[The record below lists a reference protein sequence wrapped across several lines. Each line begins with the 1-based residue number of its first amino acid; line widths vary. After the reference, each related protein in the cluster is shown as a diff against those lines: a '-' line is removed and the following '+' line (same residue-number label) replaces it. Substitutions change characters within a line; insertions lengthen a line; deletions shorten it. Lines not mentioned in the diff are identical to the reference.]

1 MQLNKIYND
10 DCFNI
15 LPQIDSKSIDLILTD
30 LPYGTTKNKW
40 DSVLPMDKLWEEYK
54 RIIKDNGCIALFGQ
68 GLFAAKLALSNEDW
82 YKYDIVWK
90 KGNRVTGFLDA
101 KKRPLR
107 NHEQILIFY
116 KKQPTYNPQFTE
128 GQPLHSKGKSY
139 LEKEGKNNNYGFYH
153 TNLPEQRAGSTKKYP
168 KSVIDFDRPHPPVH
182 PTQKPVPLLEWI
194 IKTYTNENDVVLD
207 NTCGI
212 GSTCIASKKTNRNYI
227 GIELNKEYYDI
238 AESYLSG
245 INNANIR

>member
-139 LEKEGKNNNYGFYH
+139 LEKEGKNNNY
-153 TNLPEQRAGSTKKYP
+153 
-168 KSVIDFDRPHPPVH
+168 
-182 PTQKPVPLLEWI
+182 
-194 IKTYTNENDVVLD
+194 
-207 NTCGI
+207 
-212 GSTCIASKKTNRNYI
+212 
-227 GIELNKEYYDI
+227 
-238 AESYLSG
+238 
-245 INNANIR
+245 